1 MLRIRRYRPFL
12 IGAFIILVLLY
23 HVSQNSDW
31 ELSQSA
37 LYPPKAAAP
46 APDSASSKD
55 GVNVGYRPP
64 QQPPKP
70 LPTTTTS
77 HVATLVAYEKQTS
90 SVPKKETGIRIPQ
103 LKTSNEVPGS
113 FGLPTPAPAAGGNG
127 KAHDQSAAPEE
138 SHVAVKLPDRP
149 VPETHD
155 HSGHHEDDDIK
166 EDDVKPTSTQVHW
179 TKPSE
184 YFPVPKES
192 IIKLPTGKPKA
203 IPTVQAKFGPESPE
217 AKEKRLARLDKVR
230 QEAQRAWSG
239 YKKYAW
245 GHDELTPVTKESKD
259 PFCGWAATLVDS
271 LDTLWIMGLKE
282 EFDEAVEYVKQ
293 LDFTYSAY
301 RSEIPVF
308 ETTIRYLGGFLG
320 AYDVS
325 GGEKTKAGYK
335 ILLDKAVEL
344 AEVLMSVFDTPNR
357 MPILY
362 YNWHP
367 AFNVN
372 PKRASTSAG
381 MAELGTLSM
390 EFTRLAQLTGENK
403 YYDAVARITN
413 ALEDLQNREGGT
425 ALPGIFPEHI
435 DASGCNRTA
444 QAEASLDNLS
454 EAGRQQV
461 DDATDVNEEPQG
473 FSPGMT
479 DQDIQNAKD
488 PLNFN
493 GITNTKRSLD
503 RRTPPPRY
511 SIPKHQPPPWKSPKS
526 QGSPYNAQGFS
537 ANWDCVPQGLVAGG
551 WGSES
556 YSMGGSQDSAYEY
569 FPKQYLLLGGLEDKY
584 RTMHLK
590 VSEAVKKYLLFRP
603 MAPGNPDIL
612 FSAKVVSPDHTD
624 QKLSYEWEVTHLTC
638 FLGGMFGLGG
648 KIFDSPEDVEIG
660 RKLADGC
667 AWAYEV
673 MPTGIMPEYSMVM
686 PCAKADECEWNR
698 TAWYNAIDTEASW
711 RDQQLRQWEV
721 NHAEWVNEVK
731 RLEEEYKVA
740 KARAEVEAEAA
751 EVEAARKVKGEKET
765 EAILQ
770 DAQGQPGQGQQQQQQ
785 QQQQTVP
792 KPADH
797 QYNQPK
803 QALNPGVHQGMKQD
817 VDYHLT
823 RRKRQVPEV
832 AAKVNRIEDEL
843 DLNNHMATSHHQQ
856 QQQQQQSREQQQY
869 QQQKPLLELHLP
881 PEPEKPMSHEE
892 YVKDRLE
899 REKIPEG
906 FVTLNDRRYIL
917 RPEAIESIF
926 YYYRIT
932 GSSTW
937 QDKGWKMFES
947 IISAVRTDVAH
958 SAIDNVA
965 FVASPSSSSSIRSY
979 NSRSSFSSA
988 TKYSA
993 PGSSSLR
1000 DEEEKRAT
1008 KGGPAFTD
1016 SMESFWLA
1024 ETLKY
1029 FYLLFAEPEV
1039 ISLDEWVLNTEA
1051 HPFRRPT

>member
-37 LYPPKAAAP
+37 LYPPTKA
-46 APDSASSKD
+46 DSAGTKD
-55 GVNVGYRPP
+55 SLNVEYRPP
-64 QQPPKP
+64 QPPKP
-70 LPTTTTS
+70 LLPTTS
-77 HVATLVAYEKQTS
+77 HVVGLVQQKPTSIATS
-90 SVPKKETGIRIPQ
+90 STQPTTKKETGIRIPQ
-103 LKTSNEVPGS
+103 LKTSNEVPGG
-113 FGLPTPAPAAGGNG
+113 FGLPTPAPAAG
-127 KAHDQSAAPEE
+127 KAHDNSAAEE
-138 SHVAVKLPDRP
+138 SHVSVKLPDRP
-149 VPETHD
+149 VPEAND
-155 HSGHHEDDDIK
+155 VHSGKHLGDDIE
-166 EDDVKPTSTQVHW
+166 EDLKPTSTQVHW

-192 IIKLPTGKPKA
+192 IIKLPTGKPKP
-203 IPTVQAKFGPESPE
+203 IPTVQFKFGAETPE

-230 QEAQRAWSG
+230 AEAQRAWSG

-325 GGEKTKAGYK
+325 GGAKTKAGYK

-413 ALEDLQNREGGT
+413 ALEDLQNRQGGT

-454 EAGRQQV
+454 DAGRQQV
-461 DDATDVNEEPQG
+461 DDATDTNEEPQG
-473 FSPGMT
+473 YSAGVT
-479 DQDIQNAKD
+479 DQDIQNGKD

-493 GITNTKRSLD
+493 GITNTKRDLN

-511 SIPKHQPPPWKSPKS
+511 SIPKHQPPPWKGVKN

-551 WGSES
+551 WGAES

-612 FSAKVVSPDHTD
+612 FSAKVTSPDHTD

-648 KIFDSPEDVEIG
+648 KIFGSPEDVEIG

-673 MPTGIMPEYSMVM
+673 MPTGIMPEYSMVL
-686 PCAKADECEWNR
+686 PCAKADDCEWNK
-698 TAWYNAIDTEASW
+698 TAWYNAIDTDAAW
-711 RDQQLRQWEV
+711 RDQQLKQWEV
-721 NHAEWVNEVK
+721 NHAEWVQEVK
-731 RLEEEYKVA
+731 ALKKEYVEVEKAA
-740 KARAEVEAEAA
+740 KARAEA
-751 EVEAARKVKGEKET
+751 EKE
-765 EAILQ
+765 EANKPVLGNNSSYPS
-770 DAQGQPGQGQQQQQQ
+770 AQGQQAA
-785 QQQQTVP
+785 P
-792 KPADH
+792 K
-797 QYNQPK
+797 NTQPK
-803 QALNPGVHQGMKQD
+803 QALNPGVHQGMQQD

-823 RRKRQVPEV
+823 KRRFPDEDKIEV
-832 AAKVNRIEDEL
+832 ATKVNKIEDEL
-843 DLNNHMATSHHQQ
+843 DLNN
-856 QQQQQQSREQQQY
+856 QQQSQQQQQY

-881 PEPEKPMSHEE
+881 PEPEKPLSHEE
-892 YVKDRLE
+892 YVKDRIE
-899 REKIPEG
+899 RENIPEG

-917 RPEAIESIF
+917 RPEAIESVF

-932 GSSTW
+932 GSSVW
-937 QDKGWKMFES
+937 QDKGWRMFES
-947 IISAVRTDVAH
+947 VITATRTDVAH

-965 FVASPSSSSSIRSY
+965 FVSSSSSHRSS
-979 NSRSSFSSA
+979 SRNSFSSSA
-988 TKYSA
+988 KYAA
-993 PGSSSLR
+993 PRASTSFGS
-1000 DEEEKRAT
+1000 DEDGEEK
-1008 KGGPAFTD
+1008 KEMKPAFTD

-1029 FYLLFAEPEV
+1029 FYLLFAEPDV

>member
-37 LYPPKAAAP
+37 LYIPKKAP
-46 APDSASSKD
+46 ADSATKD
-55 GVNVGYRPP
+55 SLNVDHQPP
-64 QQPPKP
+64 QPPKP
-70 LPTTTTS
+70 LPTSHVVGLAPQRPTSVAQEKQTTTS
-77 HVATLVAYEKQTS
+77 TQPA
-90 SVPKKETGIRIPQ
+90 PKKETTIRIPQ
-103 LKTSNEVPGS
+103 LKTSNEVPGG
-113 FGLPTPAPAAGGNG
+113 FGLPTPAPTIG
-127 KAHDQSAAPEE
+127 KAHDYSAEE

-149 VPETHD
+149 VPETND
-155 HSGHHEDDDIK
+155 DGSKLHSGKPLAE
-166 EDDVKPTSTQVHW
+166 PTSTKEHW
-179 TKPSE
+179 QKPSE

-192 IIKLPTGKPKA
+192 IIKLPTGKPKP
-203 IPTVQAKFGPESPE
+203 IPTVQFNFGEESPE
-217 AKEKRLARLDKVR
+217 AKEKRLARLNKVR
-230 QEAQRAWSG
+230 AEAQRAWSG

-245 GHDELTPVTKESKD
+245 GHDELTPVTKGSKD

-282 EFDEAVEYVKQ
+282 EFDEAVEYVKE

-325 GGEKTKAGYK
+325 GGEKTKTGYK

-367 AFNVN
+367 AFNGN

-403 YYDAVARITN
+403 YYDAVARITD
-413 ALEDLQNREGGT
+413 ALEDLQNREDGT

-444 QAEASLDNLS
+444 QAASSLDNLS
-454 EAGRQQV
+454 DAGRQQV
-461 DDATDVNEEPQG
+461 DDATDVDEEPQG
-473 FSPGMT
+473 YTAGMT
-479 DQDIQNAKD
+479 DQDIQNGKN

-493 GITNTKRSLD
+493 GVTKRELN

-511 SIPKHQPPPWKSPKS
+511 SVPKQQIPPWKGVKN
-526 QGSPYNAQGFS
+526 QGPPHNAQGMP
-537 ANWDCVPQGLVAGG
+537 ANWDCVPQGLVPGG

-584 RTMHLK
+584 RAMHEK
-590 VSEAVKKYLLFRP
+590 VSAAVKKYLLFRP

-612 FSAKVVSPDHTD
+612 FSAKVTSSDHTD

-648 KIFDSPEDVEIG
+648 KIFGSPEDVEIG
-660 RKLADGC
+660 RKLAAGC

-673 MPTGIMPEYSMVM
+673 MPTGIMPEYSMVL
-686 PCAKADECEWNR
+686 PCAKADDCQWNK
-698 TAWYNAIDTEASW
+698 TAWYNAIDTDAAW
-711 RDQQLRQWEV
+711 RDEQLKQWEV
-721 NHAEWVNEVK
+721 NHAEWVQEVK
-731 RLEEEYKVA
+731 MLKKEYA
-740 KARAEVEAEAA
+740 EAEAA
-751 EVEAARKVKGEKET
+751 AAKVRSEAEAARRAKTEKEDE
-765 EAILQ
+765 EANR
-770 DAQGQPGQGQQQQQQ
+770 P
-785 QQQQTVP
+785 VS
-792 KPADH
+792 
-797 QYNQPK
+797 
-803 QALNPGVHQGMKQD
+803 GVHQGMPQD

-823 RRKRQVPEV
+823 KRRFPQDDKTE
-832 AAKVNRIEDEL
+832 AASKVNQIEDEL
-843 DLNNHMATSHHQQ
+843 DLNNNIAGH
-856 QQQQQQSREQQQY
+856 EQQY
-869 QQQKPLLELHLP
+869 QQQKPMLELHLP
-881 PEPEKPMSHEE
+881 LEPEKPLSHEE
-892 YVKDRLE
+892 YVEDRIESLN
-899 REKIPEG
+899 IPPG
-906 FVTLNDRRYIL
+906 FVSLNDKRYIL
-917 RPEAIESIF
+917 RPEAIESVF

-932 GSSTW
+932 GSPVW
-937 QDKGWKMFES
+937 QDKGWRMFES
-947 IISAVRTDVAH
+947 VIAATRTDVAH

-965 FVASPSSSSSIRSY
+965 LLASSSSSST
-979 NSRSSFSSA
+979 STSS
-988 TKYSA
+988 
-993 PGSSSLR
+993 
-1000 DEEEKRAT
+1000 EEKE
-1008 KGGPAFTD
+1008 KQLPKPSFTD

-1029 FYLLFAEPEV
+1029 FYLLFAEPDV
-1039 ISLDEWVLNTEA
+1039 VSLDEWVFNTEA

>member
-12 IGAFIILVLLY
+12 IGAFVILVLLY

-37 LYPPKAAAP
+37 LYPPKKASGADLATNK
-46 APDSASSKD
+46 DSL
-55 GVNVGYRPP
+55 NVEYQPP

-70 LPTTTTS
+70 TSIAQEQQTSTTS
-77 HVATLVAYEKQTS
+77 TQLT
-90 SVPKKETGIRIPQ
+90 PKKETGIRIPL
-103 LKTSNEVPGS
+103 LKTSNEVPGG
-113 FGLPTPAPAAGGNG
+113 FGLPTPAPTVG
-127 KAHDQSAAPEE
+127 KAHDNGAPEE

-149 VPETHD
+149 VPETNEDGSKVHGENNFG
-155 HSGHHEDDDIK
+155 HSTEV
-166 EDDVKPTSTQVHW
+166 EPTSTKVHW
-179 TKPSE
+179 QKPSE
-184 YFPVPKES
+184 YFPVPTES
-192 IIKLPTGKPKA
+192 IIKLPTGKPKP
-203 IPTVQAKFGPESPE
+203 IPTVQFNFGEESPE
-217 AKEKRLARLDKVR
+217 AKEKRLARLSKVR
-230 QEAQRAWSG
+230 EEAQRAWSG

-245 GHDELTPVTKESKD
+245 GHDELTPVTKKSKD

-271 LDTLWIMGLKE
+271 LDTLWIMGLEE
-282 EFDEAVEYVKQ
+282 EFDEAVEYVKE

-301 RSEIPVF
+301 RSEIPIF

-335 ILLDKAVEL
+335 ILVDKAVEL

-403 YYDAVARITN
+403 YYDAVARITD
-413 ALEDLQNREGGT
+413 ALEDLQNREDGT

-444 QAEASLDNLS
+444 QAASSLDNLS
-454 EAGRQQV
+454 DAGRQQV
-461 DDATDVNEEPQG
+461 DDATDVSEEPQG
-473 FSPGMT
+473 YAAGMT
-479 DQDIQNAKD
+479 AQDIYNDKD

-493 GITNTKRSLD
+493 GVTKRSQIN

-511 SIPKHQPPPWKSPKS
+511 SIPQHQPPPWKGAKN
-526 QGSPYNAQGFS
+526 QGPPHNAQGTP

-569 FPKQYLLLGGLEDKY
+569 FPKQYLLLGGLEPKY
-584 RTMHLK
+584 RAMHEK
-590 VSEAVKKYLLFRP
+590 VSAAVKKYLLFRP

-612 FSAKVVSPDHTD
+612 FSAKVISPDHTD

-648 KIFDSPEDVEIG
+648 KIFDIPEDVEIG

-673 MPTGIMPEYSMVM
+673 MPTGIMPEYSMVL
-686 PCAKADECEWNR
+686 PCAKADDCQWNK
-698 TAWYNAIDTEASW
+698 TAWYHAIDTDAAW
-711 RDQQLRQWEV
+711 RDKQLKQWEV
-721 NHAEWVNEVK
+721 NHAEWVQEVK
-731 RLEEEYKVA
+731 VLKKEYAEAEEA
-740 KARAEVEAEAA
+740 ARARSQAEAEAKRKA
-751 EVEAARKVKGEKET
+751 EAEKEKEKEEEARKRP
-765 EAILQ
+765 ILENNSSFVQ
-770 DAQGQPGQGQQQQQQ
+770 GQGQQQPAA
-785 QQQQTVP
+785 VP
-792 KPADH
+792 KDPH
-797 QYNQPK
+797 PQG
-803 QALNPGVHQGMKQD
+803 LNPGVHQGMQQD

-823 RRKRQVPEV
+823 KKRNFPEDNNKIEV
-832 AAKVNRIEDEL
+832 ATKMNKIEEEL
-843 DLNNHMATSHHQQ
+843 DLNNNNILAGH
-856 QQQQQQSREQQQY
+856 EQQY
-869 QQQKPLLELHLP
+869 QQQKPMLELHLP
-881 PEPEKPMSHEE
+881 PEPEKPLSHEE
-892 YVKDRLE
+892 YVQE
-899 REKIPEG
+899 RIKRENIPPG
-906 FVTLNDRRYIL
+906 FVTLNDKRYIL
-917 RPEAIESIF
+917 RPEAIESVF

-932 GSSTW
+932 GSTQW
-937 QDKGWKMFES
+937 QDKGWHMFES
-947 IISAVRTDVAH
+947 VIAATRTDIAH

-965 FVASPSSSSSIRSY
+965 FAATSSK
-979 NSRSSFSSA
+979 
-988 TKYSA
+988 T
-993 PGSSSLR
+993 GD
-1000 DEEEKRAT
+1000 DEEEK
-1008 KGGPAFTD
+1008 KSKPSFTG

-1029 FYLLFAEPEV
+1029 FYLLFAEPDV

-1051 HPFRRPT
+1051 HPFRRPS